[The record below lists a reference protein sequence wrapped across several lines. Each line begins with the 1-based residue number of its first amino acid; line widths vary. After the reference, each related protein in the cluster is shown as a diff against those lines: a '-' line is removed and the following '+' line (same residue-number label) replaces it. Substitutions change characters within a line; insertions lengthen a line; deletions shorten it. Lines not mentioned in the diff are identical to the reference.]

1 MKELTE
7 NQKRLANTAVNALKK
22 LQSLG
27 VETMVIDS
35 GGGNSGLTFWRPT
48 KDERYEAY
56 EIVSRYGDPKHE
68 EFEETSYYPS
78 ESIGLRID
86 IIVP

>member
-27 VETMVIDS
+27 VETMVID
-35 GGGNSGLTFWRPT
+35 GGGGCCGLTFWRPT
-48 KDERYEAY
+48 IDERRNAY
-56 EIVSRYGDPKHE
+56 EIVSYPNDPKHE
-68 EFEETSYYPS
+68 EFEDTCYSPS
-78 ESIGLRID
+78 RSIGLRID